1 MEELRIGVKPRVAE
15 NGKQLQRGFCFG
27 NGGLLSAGFFVI
39 FRNLLHHLQ
48 QVFKRD
54 PFLLLGSPEFCLAG

>member
-1 MEELRIGVKPRVAE
+1 MEELRIGGKPRVAE

-27 NGGLLSAGFFVI
+27 NGSFPLAGFFVI

-54 PFLLLGSPEFCLAG
+54 PFLLLGGPEFCLTG